1 MSLEGSVVP
10 LDGPQP
16 AISSAAASGYTISRY
31 EILDLGLPLSVK
43 RLIIH
48 GLVLSLGVIIIGHF
62 RPKGPTR
69 PIITVVPR
77 RSHEAER
84 SAQPDFRRL
93 YLRLRHVPLMD
104 WN

>member
-62 RPKGPTR
+62 RLKGSTR
-69 PIITVVPR
+69 PIITVVHADPT
-77 RSHEAER
+77 
-84 SAQPDFRRL
+84 RL
-93 YLRLRHVPLMD
+93 SGRHSLILGVCIYG
-104 WN
+104 